1 MSTHLGKYPGI
12 FKRGCEFYIYIIE
25 TFGVLFLFF
34 TFFLGWGGGGGGLVG
49 CVMCTLLGRIQEL
62 KKTEGGGGGGGG
74 GAIIK
79 KCVKVRKSA

>member
-34 TFFLGWGGGGGGLVG
+34 TFFLGWGGGGGVGGLCHVHSTG
-49 CVMCTLLGRIQEL
+49 TDPGIKENRRWWWGR
-62 KKTEGGGGGGGG
+62 GG
-74 GAIIK
+74 GALL
-79 KCVKVRKSA
+79 